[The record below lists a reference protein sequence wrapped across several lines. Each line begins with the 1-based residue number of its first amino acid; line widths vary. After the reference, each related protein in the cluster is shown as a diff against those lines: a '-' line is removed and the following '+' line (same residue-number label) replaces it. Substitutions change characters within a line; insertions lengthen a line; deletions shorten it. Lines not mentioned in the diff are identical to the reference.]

1 MGGSIVVLGLL
12 YPADGGFMV
21 VLGGRYDFAG
31 GVMVVLMYLGPLL
44 GLGGFIV
51 VLNPECLGLV
61 LVTRELTTPAEPPG
75 LTLRGG
81 GRKV

>member
-1 MGGSIVVLGLL
+1 
-12 YPADGGFMV
+12 
-21 VLGGRYDFAG
+21 
-31 GVMVVLMYLGPLL
+31 MVVLMYLGPLL

-61 LVTRELTTPAEPPG
+61 LVTKELTTPAEPPG